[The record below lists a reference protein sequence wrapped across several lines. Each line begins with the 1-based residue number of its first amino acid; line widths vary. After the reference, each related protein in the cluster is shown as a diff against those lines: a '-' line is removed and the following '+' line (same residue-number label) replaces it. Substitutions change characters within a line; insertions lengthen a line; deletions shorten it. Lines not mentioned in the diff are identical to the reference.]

1 MPKSGDPNLSTYTRR
16 GLTLSLAGGML
27 FCLLGISYTNLT
39 LNSAK
44 AGPSPIIQLAQIEDP
59 LRARPKSPTRRR
71 FVSLRSDEVNVR
83 VGPGVRYPIKWKF
96 RQKLI
101 PVEVVQEYDTWRKIR
116 DWEGAEGWVHRAMLS
131 NRRSIIVTGPTITI
145 RRRSSDEAPAV
156 ARLGRGMVAELGK
169 CTPAWCR
176 VEVDGYEGWIRR
188 GGFWGLRKNETRP

>member
-1 MPKSGDPNLSTYTRR
+1 MSSAARILVCS
-16 GLTLSLAGGML
+16 
-27 FCLLGISYTNLT
+27 LGIIYASLT
-39 LNSAK
+39 PDLASSS
-44 AGPSPIIQLAQIEDP
+44 PSSLLQLSQTEDP
-59 LRARPKSPTRRR
+59 LRARPKSATRRR

-101 PVEVVQEYDTWRKIR
+101 PVEIVQEYDAWRKIR

-131 NRRSIIVTGPTITI
+131 NRRSIIVTGRMVTL

-176 VEVDGYEGWIRR
+176 VEVDNYEGWVRR
-188 GGFWGLRKNETRP
+188 EGFWGLRKVEILP

>member
-1 MPKSGDPNLSTYTRR
+1 MPTSSDPSLSAFTRR
-16 GLTLSLAGGML
+16 GLTLSSAGGIL
-27 FCLLGISYTNLT
+27 VCLLGISYANIVP
-39 LNSAK
+39 NPAN
-44 AGPSPIIQLAQIEDP
+44 AGPSTVQQLAQTEDP
-59 LRARPKSPTRRR
+59 LRARPKSATRRR

-101 PVEVVQEYDTWRKIR
+101 PVEIVQEYDTWRKIR

-131 NRRSIIVTGPTITI
+131 NRRSIIVTGRTVTV

-188 GGFWGLRKNETRP
+188 EGFWGLRKNEVRP